1 MTARRTPVDVAAELR
16 NAYWRRGML
25 APPARGL
32 SHATALANAFA
43 IAVLGDP
50 LFSGR
55 MRATVKG
62 PYLPDVVA
70 SVPSDRRSAPS
81 KVILGALR
89 CRLSEDERRLLDEM
103 VEAMGSMTLL
113 EWRREFTD
121 PASPWRAGRSGP
133 VWFVPEVMLQ
143 ERYAPGPA
151 LLFARRGGS

>member
-16 NAYWRRGML
+16 NAYWRRGVL
-25 APPARGL
+25 ASPARGL

-43 IAVLGDP
+43 IAVLGNP

-62 PYLPDVVA
+62 PCLPDVVA

-81 KVILGALR
+81 KVILGALP
-89 CRLSEDERRLLDEM
+89 CRLLDEM
-103 VEAMGSMTLL
+103 VCALGYMTRT

-121 PASPWRAGRSGP
+121 PASPWLS
-133 VWFVPEVMLQ
+133 LIHI
-143 ERYAPGPA
+143 
-151 LLFARRGGS
+151 